1 MLMITFCWI
10 VNVPLSLYCQIGI
23 VLPTIFDFTNCKK
36 QAFGKSCLVGFCM
49 YHKLLQRRIQR
60 HWNTRILPRMAM
72 TVIILLLQWQQEQPR
87 TKHSSFFCW
96 LLCAVVYYLVL
107 LYIYKRRT
115 EWVWATPSHW
125 VPCPKWTSQDKVTSH
140 SVQAWFLLCLAGAN
154 KGSCI
159 EGKRACLKSKVCL
172 TWWKLGFFFGQWG
185 SFYNQ

>member
-1 MLMITFCWI
+1 MLMITFCLI

-87 TKHSSFFCW
+87 TKHSSFFVDYC
-96 LLCAVVYYLVL
+96 VL
-107 LYIYKRRT
+107 LFTTLSCCTYIKEELNESGPPPLIACPVQT
-115 EWVWATPSHW
+115 EQVRQSTQPFSPGMVLALSGW
-125 VPCPKWTSQDKVTSH
+125 SQ
-140 SVQAWFLLCLAGAN
+140 
-154 KGSCI
+154 
-159 EGKRACLKSKVCL
+159 
-172 TWWKLGFFFGQWG
+172 
-185 SFYNQ
+185 